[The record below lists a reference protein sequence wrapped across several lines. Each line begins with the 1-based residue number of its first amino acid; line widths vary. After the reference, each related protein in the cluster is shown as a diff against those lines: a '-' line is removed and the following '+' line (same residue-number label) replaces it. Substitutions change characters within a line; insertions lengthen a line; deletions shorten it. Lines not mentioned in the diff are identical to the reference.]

1 MDVKGSMH
9 PLKDVIP
16 INKKKG
22 LLHPAET
29 TDGLKLNSKTD
40 LSSMFD
46 EEAKPSE
53 ISEKRSKAG

>member
-1 MDVKGSMH
+1 MH